1 MRAVRFGSYSMCATL
16 AGTPSLS
23 CRRKS
28 ISRYA
33 RLCPPPWCRVVMRP
47 ELLRPPLLCRGRT
60 SDFSGSSR
68 VTSTKSA
75 WLAPRRP
82 GVVGLYLRI
91 AMSAR
96 TNLAEYV
103 DPVAFTKRDDRALD
117 RLARAVTESGPLPFA
132 WPVERVHVGDLDVEH
147 LLDRDL
153 DLRLVR
159 QRVDVERVLVL
170 IQQAVALLRDDRSE
184 QHIAG
189 IVEHQLSS
197 SSDVSSAA
205 VLAGA
210 FLAAAFF
217 AGAFSAVTFSAA
229 AFFAGAFSA
238 VTFSAAAFFAGA
250 FLAGAFLAGAFS
262 AVAFSAAFF
271 AGAFL
276 AGAFSAAA
284 SSAGSAADSPASS
297 ADSAS
302 TSTAA
307 SGSALV
313 AAPLADL
320 PVAGPPRK
328 DSSADCVK
336 TTSSLISTSYVF
348 S

>member
-132 WPVERVHVGDLDVEH
+132 WPIERVHVGDLDVEH
-147 LLDRDL
+147 LLDGDL

-170 IQQAVALLRDDRSE
+170 IQQAVALLRNDRSE

-189 IVEHQLSS
+189 IVEHQLCS

-205 VLAGA
+205 FLAGA
-210 FLAAAFF
+210 FLVA
-217 AGAFSAVTFSAA
+217 
-229 AFFAGAFSA
+229 
-238 VTFSAAAFFAGA
+238 
-250 FLAGAFLAGAFS
+250 AFLAGAFS
-262 AVAFSAAFF
+262 AVAFSAVAFSAVAFF

-284 SSAGSAADSPASS
+284 SSTGSAADSS
-297 ADSAS
+297 ATSAASAS

-307 SGSALV
+307 SG
-313 AAPLADL
+313 
-320 PVAGPPRK
+320 
-328 DSSADCVK
+328 
-336 TTSSLISTSYVF
+336 
-348 S
+348 

>member
-33 RLCPPPWCRVVMRP
+33 RLWPPPWCRVVMRP
-47 ELLRPPLLCRGRT
+47 ELLRPPLPCRGRT

-103 DPVAFTKRDDRALD
+103 DP
-117 RLARAVTESGPLPFA
+117 FA
-132 WPVERVHVGDLDVEH
+132 WPIERVHVGDLDVEH
-147 LLDRDL
+147 LLDGDL

-170 IQQAVALLRDDRSE
+170 IQQAVALLRNDRSE

-189 IVEHQLSS
+189 IVEHQLCS

-205 VLAGA
+205 FLAGA
-210 FLAAAFF
+210 FLVA
-217 AGAFSAVTFSAA
+217 
-229 AFFAGAFSA
+229 
-238 VTFSAAAFFAGA
+238 
-250 FLAGAFLAGAFS
+250 AFLAGAFS
-262 AVAFSAAFF
+262 AVAFSAVAFFAGAFLAGAFLSGAFSAVAFSAVAFSAVAFF

-284 SSAGSAADSPASS
+284 SSTG
-297 ADSAS
+297 
-302 TSTAA
+302 
-307 SGSALV
+307 
-313 AAPLADL
+313 
-320 PVAGPPRK
+320 
-328 DSSADCVK
+328 
-336 TTSSLISTSYVF
+336 
-348 S
+348 

>member
-33 RLCPPPWCRVVMRP
+33 RLWPPPWCRVVMRP
-47 ELLRPPLLCRGRT
+47 ELLRPPLPCRGRT

-132 WPVERVHVGDLDVEH
+132 WPIERVHVGDLDVEH
-147 LLDRDL
+147 LLDGDL

-170 IQQAVALLRDDRSE
+170 IQQAVALLRNDRSE

-189 IVEHQLSS
+189 IVEHQLCS

-205 VLAGA
+205 FLAEA
-210 FLAAAFF
+210 FLVA
-217 AGAFSAVTFSAA
+217 
-229 AFFAGAFSA
+229 
-238 VTFSAAAFFAGA
+238 
-250 FLAGAFLAGAFS
+250 AFLAGAFS
-262 AVAFSAAFF
+262 AVAFSAVAFF

-284 SSAGSAADSPASS
+284 SSTGSAADSS
-297 ADSAS
+297 ATSAASAS

-313 AAPLADL
+313 AAPFADL

-328 DSSADCVK
+328 DSSADCVN

>member
-1 MRAVRFGSYSMCATL
+1 MRAVRLGSYSMCATL

-23 CRRKS
+23 WRRKS
-28 ISRYA
+28 INRYA
-33 RLCPPPWCRVVMRP
+33 RLWPPPWCRVVMRP
-47 ELLRPPLLCRGRT
+47 ALLRPPLLCRGRT

-68 VTSTKSA
+68 MTSTKSA

-103 DPVAFTKRDDRALD
+103 DPVAFAKRDDRALD
-117 RLARAVTESGPLPFA
+117 RLARAVAESGPLPFA
-132 WPVERVHVGDLDVEH
+132 WPVERVHVGDLDIEH
-147 LLDRDL
+147 LLDGDL

-170 IQQAVALLRDDRSE
+170 VQQAVALLRDDRSE

-189 IVEHQLSS
+189 IVEHKLCS

-205 VLAGA
+205 FLAAA
-210 FLAAAFF
+210 FLAAVFF
-217 AGAFSAVTFSAA
+217 AGAFSAV
-229 AFFAGAFSA
+229 AFSA
-238 VTFSAAAFFAGA
+238 VAFSAVAFSAIAFSAIAFAGA

-262 AVAFSAAFF
+262 AVAFSAAAFL

-284 SSAGSAADSPASS
+284 SSTGSAAGSS
-297 ADSAS
+297 ATSATSAS
-302 TSTAA
+302 TSPAA
-307 SGSALV
+307 SSAALV
-313 AAPLADL
+313 AATFADL
-320 PVAGPPRK
+320 PVAGLPRK
-328 DSSADCVK
+328 DSSADCVN

>member
-117 RLARAVTESGPLPFA
+117 RLARAVTQSGPLPFA
-132 WPVERVHVGDLDVEH
+132 WPIERVHVGDLDVEH

-170 IQQAVALLRDDRSE
+170 VQQAVALLGDDRSE

-189 IVEHQLSS
+189 IVEHQLCS

-205 VLAGA
+205 FLAGA
-210 FLAAAFF
+210 VLAAVFV
-217 AGAFSAVTFSAA
+217 AGAFSAV
-229 AFFAGAFSA
+229 
-238 VTFSAAAFFAGA
+238 A
-250 FLAGAFLAGAFS
+250 FLAGAFLAGAF
-262 AVAFSAAFF
+262 FAA
-271 AGAFL
+271 AFL
-276 AGAFSAAA
+276 AGAFLAAA
-284 SSAGSAADSPASS
+284 SSTGSAADSS
-297 ADSAS
+297 ATSAASAS

-313 AAPLADL
+313 AAPFADL

-328 DSSADCVK
+328 DSSADCVN

>member
-189 IVEHQLSS
+189 IVEHQLCS

-210 FLAAAFF
+210 FL
-217 AGAFSAVTFSAA
+217 AA

-276 AGAFSAAA
+276 AGALSAAA

>member
-1 MRAVRFGSYSMCATL
+1 MRAVRFGSYSICATL

-33 RLCPPPWCRVVMRP
+33 RLWPPPWCRVVMRP
-47 ELLRPPLLCRGRT
+47 ALLRPPLLCRGRT

-68 VTSTKSA
+68 MTSTKSA

-103 DPVAFTKRDDRALD
+103 DPVAFAKRDDRALD
-117 RLARAVTESGPLPFA
+117 RLARAVAESGPLPFA

-147 LLDRDL
+147 LLDGDL

-170 IQQAVALLRDDRSE
+170 VQQAVALLRDDRSE

-189 IVEHQLSS
+189 IVEHQLCS

-205 VLAGA
+205 FLAGA
-210 FLAAAFF
+210 FLAAVFF
-217 AGAFSAVTFSAA
+217 
-229 AFFAGAFSA
+229 
-238 VTFSAAAFFAGA
+238 
-250 FLAGAFLAGAFS
+250 AGAFS
-262 AVAFSAAFF
+262 AVAFSAA
-271 AGAFL
+271 
-276 AGAFSAAA
+276 A
-284 SSAGSAADSPASS
+284 SSTGSAAGSS
-297 ADSAS
+297 ATSATSAS

-313 AAPLADL
+313 AAPFADL

-328 DSSADCVK
+328 DSSADCVN

>member
-33 RLCPPPWCRVVMRP
+33 RLWPPPWCRVVMRP
-47 ELLRPPLLCRGRT
+47 ELLRPPLPCRGRT

-132 WPVERVHVGDLDVEH
+132 WPIERVHVGDLDVEH
-147 LLDRDL
+147 LLDGDL

-170 IQQAVALLRDDRSE
+170 IQQAVALLRNDRSE

-189 IVEHQLSS
+189 IVEHQLCS

-205 VLAGA
+205 FLAGA
-210 FLAAAFF
+210 FLVA
-217 AGAFSAVTFSAA
+217 
-229 AFFAGAFSA
+229 
-238 VTFSAAAFFAGA
+238 
-250 FLAGAFLAGAFS
+250 AFLAGAFS
-262 AVAFSAAFF
+262 AVAFSAVAFFAGAFLAGAFLSGAFSAVAFSAVAFSAVAFF

-284 SSAGSAADSPASS
+284 SSTGSAADSS
-297 ADSAS
+297 ATSAASAS

-313 AAPLADL
+313 AAPFADL

-328 DSSADCVK
+328 DSSADCVN

>member
-33 RLCPPPWCRVVMRP
+33 RLWPPPWCRVVMRP
-47 ELLRPPLLCRGRT
+47 ELLRPPLPCRGRT

-103 DPVAFTKRDDRALD
+103 DPVAFAKRDDRALD

-132 WPVERVHVGDLDVEH
+132 WPIERVHVGDLDVEH
-147 LLDRDL
+147 LLDGDL

-170 IQQAVALLRDDRSE
+170 IQQAVALLRNDRSE

-189 IVEHQLSS
+189 IVEHQLCS

-205 VLAGA
+205 FLAGA
-210 FLAAAFF
+210 FLVA
-217 AGAFSAVTFSAA
+217 
-229 AFFAGAFSA
+229 
-238 VTFSAAAFFAGA
+238 
-250 FLAGAFLAGAFS
+250 AFLAGAFS
-262 AVAFSAAFF
+262 AVAFSAVAFSAGAFF

-284 SSAGSAADSPASS
+284 SSTGSAADSS
-297 ADSAS
+297 ATSAASAS

-313 AAPLADL
+313 AAPFADL

-328 DSSADCVK
+328 DSSADCVN

>member
-1 MRAVRFGSYSMCATL
+1 MRAVRFGSYSICATL

-28 ISRYA
+28 INRYA
-33 RLCPPPWCRVVMRP
+33 RLWPPPWCRVVMRP
-47 ELLRPPLLCRGRT
+47 ALLRPPLLCRGRT

-147 LLDRDL
+147 LLDGDL

-170 IQQAVALLRDDRSE
+170 VQQAVALLRDDRSE

-189 IVEHQLSS
+189 IVEHQLCS

-205 VLAGA
+205 
-210 FLAAAFF
+210 FL
-217 AGAFSAVTFSAA
+217 
-229 AFFAGAFSA
+229 
-238 VTFSAAAFFAGA
+238 
-250 FLAGAFLAGAFS
+250 
-262 AVAFSAAFF
+262 

-284 SSAGSAADSPASS
+284 SSTGSAAGSS
-297 ADSAS
+297 ATSATSAS

-313 AAPLADL
+313 AAPFADL

-328 DSSADCVK
+328 DSSADCVN

>member
-1 MRAVRFGSYSMCATL
+1 MRAVRFGSYSICATL

-47 ELLRPPLLCRGRT
+47 ELFRPPLPCSGRT

-132 WPVERVHVGDLDVEH
+132 WPIERVHVGDLDVEH
-147 LLDRDL
+147 LLDGDL

-159 QRVDVERVLVL
+159 QGVDVERVLVL
-170 IQQAVALLRDDRSE
+170 IQQAVALLRNDRSE

-189 IVEHQLSS
+189 IVEHQLCS

-205 VLAGA
+205 FLAGA
-210 FLAAAFF
+210 FLVA
-217 AGAFSAVTFSAA
+217 
-229 AFFAGAFSA
+229 
-238 VTFSAAAFFAGA
+238 
-250 FLAGAFLAGAFS
+250 AFLAGAFS
-262 AVAFSAAFF
+262 AVAFSAVAFSAVAFF

-284 SSAGSAADSPASS
+284 SSTGSAADSS
-297 ADSAS
+297 ATSAASAS

-313 AAPLADL
+313 AAPFADL

-328 DSSADCVK
+328 DSSADCVN

>member
-1 MRAVRFGSYSMCATL
+1 MRAVRLGSYSICATL

-23 CRRKS
+23 WRRKS

-47 ELLRPPLLCRGRT
+47 ELFRPPLPCSGRT

-117 RLARAVTESGPLPFA
+117 RLARAVAESGPLPFA

-147 LLDRDL
+147 LLDGDL

-170 IQQAVALLRDDRSE
+170 VQQAVALLRDDRSE

-189 IVEHQLSS
+189 IVEHQLCS

-205 VLAGA
+205 
-210 FLAAAFF
+210 FL
-217 AGAFSAVTFSAA
+217 
-229 AFFAGAFSA
+229 
-238 VTFSAAAFFAGA
+238 
-250 FLAGAFLAGAFS
+250 
-262 AVAFSAAFF
+262 

-284 SSAGSAADSPASS
+284 SSTGSAAGSS
-297 ADSAS
+297 ATSATSAS

-313 AAPLADL
+313 AAPFADL

-328 DSSADCVK
+328 DSSADCVN

-348 S
+348 

>member
-1 MRAVRFGSYSMCATL
+1 MRAVRFGSYSICATL

-47 ELLRPPLLCRGRT
+47 ELFRPPLPCSGRT

-132 WPVERVHVGDLDVEH
+132 WPIERVHVG
-147 LLDRDL
+147 DL

-170 IQQAVALLRDDRSE
+170 IQQAVALLRNDRSE

-189 IVEHQLSS
+189 IVEHQLCS

-205 VLAGA
+205 FLAGAFLAAVFFAGAFSAVA

-217 AGAFSAVTFSAA
+217 A
-229 AFFAGAFSA
+229 
-238 VTFSAAAFFAGA
+238 
-250 FLAGAFLAGAFS
+250 
-262 AVAFSAAFF
+262 
-271 AGAFL
+271 
-276 AGAFSAAA
+276 AA
-284 SSAGSAADSPASS
+284 SSTGSAADSPASS
-297 ADSAS
+297 AASAS

>member
-33 RLCPPPWCRVVMRP
+33 RLWPPPWCRVVMRP
-47 ELLRPPLLCRGRT
+47 ELLRPPLPCRGRT

-68 VTSTKSA
+68 VTSTKAA

-132 WPVERVHVGDLDVEH
+132 WPIERVHVGDLGVEH
-147 LLDRDL
+147 LLDGDL

-170 IQQAVALLRDDRSE
+170 IQQAVALLRNDRSE

-189 IVEHQLSS
+189 IVEHQLCS
-197 SSDVSSAA
+197 SSDVSSA
-205 VLAGA
+205 
-210 FLAAAFF
+210 
-217 AGAFSAVTFSAA
+217 
-229 AFFAGAFSA
+229 
-238 VTFSAAAFFAGA
+238 A
-250 FLAGAFLAGAFS
+250 FLAGAFLAGVFLSGAFS
-262 AVAFSAAFF
+262 AVAFSAVAFSAVAFF

-284 SSAGSAADSPASS
+284 SSTGSAADSS
-297 ADSAS
+297 ATSAASAS

-313 AAPLADL
+313 AAPFADL

-328 DSSADCVK
+328 DSSADCVN

>member
-33 RLCPPPWCRVVMRP
+33 RLWPPPWCRVVMRP
-47 ELLRPPLLCRGRT
+47 ELLRPPLPCRGRT

-132 WPVERVHVGDLDVEH
+132 WPIERVHVGDLDVEH
-147 LLDRDL
+147 LLDGDL

-170 IQQAVALLRDDRSE
+170 IQQAVALLRNDRSE

-189 IVEHQLSS
+189 IVEHQLCS

-205 VLAGA
+205 FLAGA
-210 FLAAAFF
+210 FLVAAFL
-217 AGAFSAVTFSAA
+217 AGAFSAV
-229 AFFAGAFSA
+229 AFSA
-238 VTFSAAAFFAGA
+238 VAFFAGA

-262 AVAFSAAFF
+262 A
-271 AGAFL
+271 
-276 AGAFSAAA
+276 AA
-284 SSAGSAADSPASS
+284 SSTGSAADSS
-297 ADSAS
+297 ATSAASAS

-313 AAPLADL
+313 AAPFADL

-328 DSSADCVK
+328 DSSADCVN

>member
-1 MRAVRFGSYSMCATL
+1 MRAVRFGSYSICATL

-23 CRRKS
+23 WRRKS

-47 ELLRPPLLCRGRT
+47 DLFLPPLPCSGRT

-103 DPVAFTKRDDRALD
+103 APVALAKRDDRALD

-147 LLDRDL
+147 LLDGDL

-170 IQQAVALLRDDRSE
+170 VQQAVALLRDDRSE

-189 IVEHQLSS
+189 IVEHQLCS

-205 VLAGA
+205 FLAVAFSAVA

-217 AGAFSAVTFSAA
+217 AGAFF
-229 AFFAGAFSA
+229 
-238 VTFSAAAFFAGA
+238 
-250 FLAGAFLAGAFS
+250 AGAFS
-262 AVAFSAAFF
+262 AVAFSAAAFF

-284 SSAGSAADSPASS
+284 SSTGSAADSPASS
-297 ADSAS
+297 ATSAS

-313 AAPLADL
+313 AAPFADL
-320 PVAGPPRK
+320 PVAGPPRN
-328 DSSADCVK
+328 DSSADCVN
-336 TTSSLISTSYVF
+336 TMSSLISTSYVF

>member
-132 WPVERVHVGDLDVEH
+132 WPIERVHVGDLDVEH
-147 LLDRDL
+147 LLDGDL

-170 IQQAVALLRDDRSE
+170 IQQAVALRRRLLGRSLLGGSLLDRLGGRFFSNLRGLCLDLDRRLRLRARCSTL
-184 QHIAG
+184 G
-189 IVEHQLSS
+189 R
-197 SSDVSSAA
+197 
-205 VLAGA
+205 LAGCR
-210 FLAAAFF
+210 
-217 AGAFSAVTFSAA
+217 
-229 AFFAGAFSA
+229 
-238 VTFSAAAFFAGA
+238 
-250 FLAGAFLAGAFS
+250 
-262 AVAFSAAFF
+262 
-271 AGAFL
+271 
-276 AGAFSAAA
+276 
-284 SSAGSAADSPASS
+284 
-297 ADSAS
+297 
-302 TSTAA
+302 TAQER
-307 SGSALV
+307 LE
-313 AAPLADL
+313 
-320 PVAGPPRK
+320 R
-328 DSSADCVK
+328 
-336 TTSSLISTSYVF
+336 
-348 S
+348 

>member
-1 MRAVRFGSYSMCATL
+1 MRAVRFGSYSICATL

-23 CRRKS
+23 WRRKS

-47 ELLRPPLLCRGRT
+47 ELFRPPLPCSGRT

-103 DPVAFTKRDDRALD
+103 DPVAFAKRDDRALD
-117 RLARAVTESGPLPFA
+117 RLARAVAESGPLPFA
-132 WPVERVHVGDLDVEH
+132 WPVERVHVGDLDIEH
-147 LLDRDL
+147 LLDGDL

-170 IQQAVALLRDDRSE
+170 VQQAVALLGDDRSE

-189 IVEHQLSS
+189 IDEHQLCS

-205 VLAGA
+205 FFAG
-210 FLAAAFF
+210 AFF
-217 AGAFSAVTFSAA
+217 AGAFSAVAFSC
-229 AFFAGAFSA
+229 GAFC
-238 VTFSAAAFFAGA
+238 AGA
-250 FLAGAFLAGAFS
+250 FLAGAC
-262 AVAFSAAFF
+262 
-271 AGAFL
+271 
-276 AGAFSAAA
+276 SAAA
-284 SSAGSAADSPASS
+284 SSTGSAADSPASS
-297 ADSAS
+297 AAS
-302 TSTAA
+302 
-307 SGSALV
+307 
-313 AAPLADL
+313 
-320 PVAGPPRK
+320 
-328 DSSADCVK
+328 
-336 TTSSLISTSYVF
+336 
-348 S
+348 

>member
-1 MRAVRFGSYSMCATL
+1 MRAVRFGSYSICATL

-33 RLCPPPWCRVVMRP
+33 RLWPPPWCRVVMRP
-47 ELLRPPLLCRGRT
+47 ALLRPPLLCRGRT

-132 WPVERVHVGDLDVEH
+132 WPIERVHVGDLDVEH
-147 LLDRDL
+147 LLDGDL

-170 IQQAVALLRDDRSE
+170 IQQAVALLRNDRSE

-189 IVEHQLSS
+189 IVEHQLCS

-205 VLAGA
+205 FLAGA
-210 FLAAAFF
+210 FLAAVFF
-217 AGAFSAVTFSAA
+217 AGAFSAV
-229 AFFAGAFSA
+229 
-238 VTFSAAAFFAGA
+238 A
-250 FLAGAFLAGAFS
+250 FL
-262 AVAFSAAFF
+262 

-284 SSAGSAADSPASS
+284 SSTGSAADSPASS
-297 ADSAS
+297 AASAS

-328 DSSADCVK
+328 DSSADCVN